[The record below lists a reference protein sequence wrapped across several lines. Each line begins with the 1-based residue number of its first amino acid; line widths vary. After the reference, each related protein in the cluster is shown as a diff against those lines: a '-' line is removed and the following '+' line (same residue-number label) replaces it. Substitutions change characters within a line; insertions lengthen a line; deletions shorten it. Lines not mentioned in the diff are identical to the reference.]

1 MRHQFH
7 NLPTLAQ
14 IELRLYGPQL
24 PPASVVLLDA
34 HFGDLL
40 EEGVDAEGVPV
51 DEDAVED
58 NAQTENVAFLVLYP
72 AFGVVAHVGLQA
84 GGDVDI
90 RELDV

>member
-24 PPASVVLLDA
+24 PPAFVVLLDA
-34 HFGDLL
+34 HLGDLL

-58 NAQTENVAFLVLYP
+58 DAETENVAFLVLYP
-72 AFGVVAHVGLQA
+72 AFGVVAQVGLEA